1 MRLDDPNL
9 PSLELAA
16 SALGSLLEELVLVGG
31 CATGLLITDPGVPA
45 VRATLDV
52 DWLTEVT
59 PLASYYALCER
70 LRERGFSECPEVIC
84 RWQKGALKV
93 DVMSTD
99 PDVLGFSNTWYG
111 EAARSAQTHVL
122 PSGAALKVISAPLF
136 LATKLESFRA
146 RGQGDYLHHDM
157 EDVASVLDGRPT
169 LVDEVRA
176 SRAEVQGFLHDE
188 CEALLLDPGFADR
201 LGWLLG
207 GRTERVGIVLT
218 RVRRLCGW

>member
-122 PSGAALKVISAPLF
+122 PSGAALSSRRVRGPVAGSRLRRPAGVVAGWAYRAGRYCADAGAPLVRMVNRDP
-136 LATKLESFRA
+136 LTRRPTPASTPPHPAAPRSARCRRA
-146 RGQGDYLHHDM
+146 R
-157 EDVASVLDGRPT
+157 
-169 LVDEVRA
+169 
-176 SRAEVQGFLHDE
+176 
-188 CEALLLDPGFADR
+188 C
-201 LGWLLG
+201 G
-207 GRTERVGIVLT
+207 GRTAAACRPGSSGAG
-218 RVRRLCGW
+218 CGSRSG